1 MRTSII
7 AVLITAACSSKSEPP
22 APPCADVVDHTLAI
36 TKIKYD
42 HGDMSLG
49 DRKGMIAQCE
59 KEFSPEMRRC
69 LHGAKDLTE
78 VGKCRGVK
86 PPTTSPGVTP
96 PATAPAPPST
106 TPETPPATKAG

>member
-7 AVLITAACSSKSEPP
+7 AVLITAACSKSEPP

-36 TKIKYD
+36 TKVKYD
-42 HGDMSLG
+42 HGDMELG

-59 KEFSPEMRRC
+59 KEFSPTMRRC
-69 LHGAKDLTE
+69 LHEAKDLTD

-96 PATAPAPPST
+96 PAAPST
-106 TPETPPATKAG
+106 TPATPPATKAG